1 MTTTSSPIST
11 LTVTSTDIEEGGRFG
26 AAHYSAM
33 FGVPGGEDR
42 SPQLSWT
49 GAPESTRSFV
59 VSVHDPDAPTPS
71 GFWHWMIADLPATTR
86 ELQAG
91 LGQPEAPAWTV
102 KNDARAAQF
111 IGSAPPVGSGPHHYA
126 FTVYALD
133 VASIKELGL
142 DEEAT
147 PAFVTFNILPHIVA
161 TGTLTVIGER

>member
-1 MTTTSSPIST
+1 
-11 LTVTSTDIEEGGRFG
+11 
-26 AAHYSAM
+26 M

-91 LGQPEAPAWTV
+91 LGQPAVPAPLRLHRLRAGCREHQG
-102 KNDARAAQF
+102 ARTRR
-111 IGSAPPVGSGPHHYA
+111 GSDSRVRHLQHPPAHRGDWNADGSGSRTKNPP
-126 FTVYALD
+126 
-133 VASIKELGL
+133 GL
-142 DEEAT
+142 RRRAM
-147 PAFVTFNILPHIVA
+147 PRWVP
-161 TGTLTVIGER
+161 